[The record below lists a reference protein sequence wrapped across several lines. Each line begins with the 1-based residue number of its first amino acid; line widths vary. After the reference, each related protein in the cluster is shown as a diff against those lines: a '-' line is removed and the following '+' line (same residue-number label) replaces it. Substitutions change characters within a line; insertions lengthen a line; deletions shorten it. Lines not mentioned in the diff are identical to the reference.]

1 MTQSRIYTA
10 VLINWQG
17 HETQIVEVTG
27 PMDTNEMRTKVEA
40 EYPGT
45 CMVALVPGC
54 HAGHSIGYSL
64 RYSGFTVKPGAQ
76 TDMQQLDLFDTG
88 WISKKNKQ

>member
-17 HETQIVEVTG
+17 HETLITEVTG
-27 PMDTNEMRTKVEA
+27 PMDTDAMRTQVEA
-40 EYPGT
+40 AHPGM

-54 HAGHSIGYSL
+54 HAGHSISYPL
-64 RYSGFTVKPGAQ
+64 RYNGATARPGVR

-88 WISKKNKQ
+88 YMKQKK